1 MGLMM
6 DVKFET
12 ISRALASMSEQG
24 LISNVSK
31 LSVQIPSIDALR
43 TFSERG
49 L

>member
-12 ISRALASMSEQG
+12 ISRALASMSELG
-24 LISNVSK
+24 LISNVSR
-31 LSVQIPSIDALR
+31 LTVQIPDMGALR
-43 TFSERG
+43 NFSERG